1 MSGIHRF
8 LARRDRHSRHEKH
21 GKDESS
27 HILSKPLFQGF
38 FTSEVVPENG
48 PEHKK
53 KVKELERRIREIG
66 IVGLR
71 EENCSYALLSTQGDL
86 DRAFLSLILLEDS
99 IEGIIRPY
107 SPTTKLLGAE
117 NREGVT
123 CWLDSLLFAMFVRL
137 DCFEAVLYK
146 QFPEEPRNKLAVLIR
161 YWVNMLRSGQ
171 LITTDITKHLQNTL
185 AECGWAS
192 AGEVRQQDVSE
203 AFTFITGKLELPLL
217 TLMMSIYH
225 WGKTDLSSDHKFIN
239 ERLLEVAIP
248 PERADGQT
256 LTLEDCLEAYFN
268 NRIEVKRY
276 LEENRESLLSS
287 TESTE
292 SLTKGS
298 SAHVEEITGTLT
310 PTASNTSQSFRASPA
325 SSTTGIDATGT
336 ATRTLPRRDSI
347 VRERFIPDPTDEK
360 ADAKSDGSQP
370 RKGSYRKEVMMPA
383 WQFFSLIRVSSP
395 EMVRDL
401 VTDISFSAW
410 YTDNTPT
417 NDAQVADHFSSQRPI
432 LGICLKRYSYLP
444 NGRAI
449 RLNTFID
456 IPTEIGLPC
465 FIKDDK
471 LDDKDT
477 RLYGNFK
484 LSLQSMVCHR
494 GNSVDSGHYI
504 SIVRGTT
511 ADSYPLGVEPGRF
524 WIRFDDLAAERV
536 TLVDIEEAMKTE
548 SPYLLFYQILPI
560 GEDASTSYFQ
570 NRHYAP
576 SSQASEDAM
585 VHENLAGVSASL
597 LALSDNDKTN
607 TDDHNEEPASGRP
620 SLEVTAPNNGK
631 NTDDHHTEEPTSGR
645 PSLEVP
651 APGSPTAQL
660 ARNPERRSG
669 VVFSDRTSPRQAR
682 SMPSTS
688 PRMAPTTE
696 EEGNKFSFSRRGSR
710 SATKSQSGS
719 RATSQSGDKRL
730 SATFS
735 RFAGRLSREK
745 MSSDGSAADSEV
757 DDWVLD
763 SDEAMP
769 GDMKLGLAAHSD
781 GRTHSKDY
789 DRFKEK
795 KEKGKE
801 KKLERE
807 CLVM

>member
-8 LARRDRHSRHEKH
+8 LARRDRHGRHEKH
-21 GKDESS
+21 GKGESS
-27 HILSKPLFQGF
+27 LHTLSKPVIQGF
-38 FTSEVVPENG
+38 FTSDVIPEHG

-66 IVGLR
+66 IVGLK

-99 IEGIIRPY
+99 IEGVIRPY
-107 SPTTKLLGAE
+107 SPNTKLLGAE

-171 LITTDITKHLQNTL
+171 LITTDITKYLQNTL
-185 AECGWAS
+185 AECGWDA
-192 AGEVRQQDVSE
+192 AGELRQQDVSE

-248 PERADGQT
+248 PERADGRT

-276 LEENRESLLSS
+276 LEENRDSLLSS
-287 TESTE
+287 AESPE
-292 SLTKGS
+292 SLSKGS
-298 SAHVEEITGTLT
+298 SAHVEEVTGTLT
-310 PTASNTSQSFRASPA
+310 PTTSNTPQPVEVSPPSA
-325 SSTTGIDATGT
+325 ATGIDATGT

-347 VRERFIPDPTDEK
+347 VRERFIPDHIDEK
-360 ADAKSDGSQP
+360 ADAKSDGSRP

-383 WQFFSLIRVSSP
+383 WQFFSLIP
-395 EMVRDL
+395 
-401 VTDISFSAW
+401 W

-465 FIKDDK
+465 FITDDK
-471 LDDKDT
+471 LGDKDAH
-477 RLYGNFK
+477 LYGNFK

-511 ADSYPLGVEPGRF
+511 ADSYPQGVEPGRF

-536 TLVDIEEAMKTE
+536 TLVDIEEALKTE

-570 NRHYAP
+570 NRHHAP
-576 SSQASEDAM
+576 SSRASEDAM
-585 VHENLAGVSASL
+585 ADENLGGFSPNL
-597 LALSDNDKTN
+597 LALSDNDNKN
-607 TDDHNEEPASGRP
+607 TDDHHEEPVSGRP
-620 SLEVTAPNNGK
+620 SLEVTAP
-631 NTDDHHTEEPTSGR
+631 D
-645 PSLEVP
+645 
-651 APGSPTAQL
+651 SPTAQL
-660 ARNPERRSG
+660 LNNPERRPS
-669 VVFSDRTSPRQAR
+669 VVFSDRIIPRQAR
-682 SMPSTS
+682 SVPSSS
-688 PRMAPTTE
+688 PRLAPTTE
-696 EEGNKFSFSRRGSR
+696 EEGTRFSFSRSRSRRGSR

-719 RATSQSGDKRL
+719 RAASQSGEKRL
-730 SATFS
+730 SSTFS
-735 RFAGRLSREK
+735 RFTGRLSK
-745 MSSDGSAADSEV
+745 DKINSDGSTADSEV
-757 DDWVLD
+757 DELALD
-763 SDEAMP
+763 SDEGTP
-769 GDMKLGLAAHSD
+769 GDVKPGPSAHSE
-781 GRTHSKDY
+781 GRAHSKEF

-807 CLVM
+807 CLMM

>member
-8 LARRDRHSRHEKH
+8 LARRDRHGRHEKH
-21 GKDESS
+21 GKEESS
-27 HILSKPLFQGF
+27 LHMLSKPLFQGF
-38 FTSEVVPENG
+38 FTSEVIPENG

-107 SPTTKLLGAE
+107 SPTTRLLGAE

-185 AECGWAS
+185 AECGWAA
-192 AGEVRQQDVSE
+192 AGELRQQDVSE

-248 PERADGQT
+248 PDRADGRT

-276 LEENRESLLSS
+276 LEENWDSLLSS
-287 TESTE
+287 AESTE
-292 SLTKGS
+292 SLSKGS
-298 SAHVEEITGTLT
+298 SAHIEEVTGTMT
-310 PTASNTSQSFRASPA
+310 PTPSNSPQPPKASPP
-325 SSTTGIDATGT
+325 SSAAGMDATGT

-360 ADAKSDGSQP
+360 ADAKRHGPQP

-383 WQFFSLIRVSSP
+383 WQFFSLIP
-395 EMVRDL
+395 
-401 VTDISFSAW
+401 W

-471 LDDKDT
+471 LGDQDT

-511 ADSYPLGVEPGRF
+511 ADSYPVGVEPGRF

-560 GEDASTSYFQ
+560 AEDASTSYFQ
-570 NRHYAP
+570 NRHHAP

-585 VHENLAGVSASL
+585 VDQNLADVSANL
-597 LALSDNDKTN
+597 LALSDNDN
-607 TDDHNEEPASGRP
+607 
-620 SLEVTAPNNGK
+620 K
-631 NTDDHHTEEPTSGR
+631 NTDGHHTEEPTSGR
-645 PSLEVP
+645 PSLEVT
-651 APGSPTAQL
+651 APNSPTAQL
-660 ARNPERRSG
+660 MRNLNRRPG

-688 PRMAPTTE
+688 PRLAPTTE

-719 RATSQSGDKRL
+719 RAASQSGEKRL
-730 SATFS
+730 SSTFS
-735 RFAGRLSREK
+735 RFAGRLSRDK
-745 MSSDGSAADSEV
+745 ISSDGSAADSEV
-757 DDWVLD
+757 DELALD

-769 GDMKLGLAAHSD
+769 GDVAIHSEGRAHS
-781 GRTHSKDY
+781 KEY